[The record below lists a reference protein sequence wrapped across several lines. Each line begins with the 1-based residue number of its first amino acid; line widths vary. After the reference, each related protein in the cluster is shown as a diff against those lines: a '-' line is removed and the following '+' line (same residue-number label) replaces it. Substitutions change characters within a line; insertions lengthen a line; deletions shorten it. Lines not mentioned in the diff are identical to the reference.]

1 MVYPELPHDV
11 NSPTHPVSAMD
22 YMPVEPLR
30 ALQLHRLQWT
40 VKYAYERVPLF
51 RKRCEE
57 RGVRPEHIKT
67 LADIKLLP
75 FSKKTD
81 LRDEYPM
88 GLRGAPMDEIVRF
101 HCSSGTTGKPICIP
115 NTMQDIE
122 VWKNGAMR
130 CLTMYGIRAGDVIQ
144 VAYGYGLFTGGLGL
158 HYGGEGLGCAV
169 LPISG
174 GNTERQ
180 IMLMRDLGVTAIA
193 ATPSYFLRIMDEA
206 KKQGVDF
213 RRDTKLRHGI
223 FGAEPWTDE
232 MRETIERETGIIAH
246 DIYGLTEISGPGVAG
261 ACPHRTGLHI
271 WEDHF
276 YPEIIDP
283 DTLEPLPDGEIG
295 ELVFREVPVRTHH
308 ARDGPHLRPF
318 GRHAHHPRRE
328 RVPGT
333 DRGRTPPRPRSRPA
347 LPDRPRVH
355 RHARPLRDQGG
366 GHGRG
371 VLGRHPPHGEPPQ
384 ARPRRREVDHRPH
397 AEDLP
402 RGAQHPSALGRQ
414 DQARHRQQKEVI
426 AMTINQISV
435 FLENRPGQL
444 ANICRTLAN
453 ADISIVTLSLA
464 DTAEFGIVRM
474 IVSDHDKA
482 KEVLKKAGHVANMRE
497 VVAVTVPDRPGGM
510 AEILDVL
517 DAAKVDIEYSY
528 AFAFHHGEKAVL
540 VFRFDDNEK
549 ACAALAAAGHPVLDY
564 KSVLEEAK

>member
-1 MVYPELPHDV
+1 MIYPALPHDV

-30 ALQLHRLQWT
+30 ALQLHRLKWT
-40 VKYAYERVPLF
+40 VEYAYERVPLF
-51 RKRCEE
+51 RRRCEE
-57 RGVRPEHIKT
+57 LGVRPEHIKT
-67 LADIKLLP
+67 LADIRLLP

-232 MRETIERETGIIAH
+232 MRETIERETGIVAH
-246 DIYGLTEISGPGVAG
+246 DIYGLTEIAGPGVAG
-261 ACPHRTGLHI
+261 ACSYRTGLHI

-283 DTLEPLPDGEIG
+283 DTLEVLPDGEEG
-295 ELVFREVPVRTHH
+295 ELVFTTLDRRGTPMVRYRTRDLSRLQTGRCECGRTMRVMDRVH
-308 ARDGPHLRPF
+308 ARSDDMLIIHGVNVFPSQIEACLMKVPEVAPHYLIELSSTDTMDRF
-318 GRHAHHPRRE
+318 EIKVEVTAEAFSDTISTLEAIRK
-328 RVPGT
+328 RVAASIKEIVGLSPKITLVAPGSL
-333 DRGRTPPRPRSRPA
+333 PRSEGKIR
-347 LPDRPRVH
+347 RVI
-355 RHARPLRDQGG
+355 D
-366 GHGRG
+366 
-371 VLGRHPPHGEPPQ
+371 
-384 ARPRRREVDHRPH
+384 
-397 AEDLP
+397 
-402 RGAQHPSALGRQ
+402 
-414 DQARHRQQKEVI
+414 
-426 AMTINQISV
+426 
-435 FLENRPGQL
+435 NR
-444 ANICRTLAN
+444 
-453 ADISIVTLSLA
+453 
-464 DTAEFGIVRM
+464 
-474 IVSDHDKA
+474 
-482 KEVLKKAGHVANMRE
+482 KK
-497 VVAVTVPDRPGGM
+497 
-510 AEILDVL
+510 
-517 DAAKVDIEYSY
+517 
-528 AFAFHHGEKAVL
+528 
-540 VFRFDDNEK
+540 
-549 ACAALAAAGHPVLDY
+549 
-564 KSVLEEAK
+564 